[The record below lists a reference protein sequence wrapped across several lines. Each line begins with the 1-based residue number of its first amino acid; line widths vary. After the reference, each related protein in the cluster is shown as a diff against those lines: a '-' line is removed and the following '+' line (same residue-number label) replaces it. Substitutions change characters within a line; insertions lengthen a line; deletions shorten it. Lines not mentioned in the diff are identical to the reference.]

1 MKRLKEDLSKKYTSL
16 DHKINVVY
24 TPRTFG
30 MYFQEM
36 LQIKKYCGSIVYKQ
50 GFDALIIIQ
59 RDSVQAL
66 LYRTPYLASSTKF
79 YFSYKIPGR
88 FGEIFEEVLQNIL
101 QLASLLYQE

>member
-30 MYFQEM
+30 MYFQEL
-36 LQIKKYCGSIVYKQ
+36 LQIKTYCGSIVYKQ

-59 RDSVQAL
+59 RDSIQAL

-79 YFSYKIPGR
+79 YFSQKIPGR
-88 FGEIFEEVLQNIL
+88 FGEIFEEMLQNIL
-101 QLASLLYQE
+101 QLASWLYQE